1 MALGQIG
8 HDLQGID
15 GDQMARRNGRAVDDI
30 VKGLQGNGA
39 DVIIGMSGI
48 GFLDVL
54 QGFLDDER
62 CQGLLPFRIGLAAD
76 LVKGRRRDVFRL
88 LLQFR

>member
-15 GDQMARRNGRAVDDI
+15 GDQVARRNGRAVDDI

-39 DVIIGMSGI
+39 DVIIRMSSI

-54 QGFLDDER
+54 QSFLDDER
-62 CQGLLPFRIGLAAD
+62 
-76 LVKGRRRDVFRL
+76 
-88 LLQFR
+88 